1 MNNQAPQNSGNF
13 VRAIK
18 KLFLSAFLIFS
29 FAAYVLHRP
38 SSEAAGKL
46 GQVPPAPGAPP
57 ATNTLITGQ
66 PTATPTAQVAQQDPA
81 QSAPQQQGAA
91 PTATAPAAAPAAT
104 NTAPAPATA
113 TPAAAS
119 NGQYKDGTYTGP
131 QVDAFYGL
139 VQVQTTIQNGKIANV
154 QFLQYPSDRRTSQR
168 INSYAVPVLQQEAV
182 QAQSANVDLI
192 TGATLTSQAF
202 AMSLQAALQKAGK

>member
-1 MNNQAPQNSGNF
+1 MYNPDPQKSNTF
-13 VRAIK
+13 IRAIK
-18 KLFLSAFLIFS
+18 KIFLSAFLIFS

-38 SSEAAGKL
+38 SSNAVGSAGGNL
-46 GQVPPAPGAPP
+46 GQVPPTPTAPP
-57 ATNTLITGQ
+57 VTNAVTAGQ
-66 PTATPTAQVAQQDPA
+66 PTLPPAAQ
-81 QSAPQQQGAA
+81 APQQDNAQQGAAQHSAA
-91 PTATAPAAAPAAT
+91 PTATAPAAT

-119 NGQYKDGTYTGP
+119 NGQYKNGTYTGP
-131 QVDAFYGL
+131 QVDAFYGV

-154 QFLQYPSDRRTSQR
+154 QFLQYPNDRRTSVR

-182 QAQSANVDLI
+182 QAQNANVDMI

-202 AMSLQAALQKAGK
+202 AMSLQAALQQASK

>member
-1 MNNQAPQNSGNF
+1 MNNPAPQNSDTF

-18 KLFLSAFLIFS
+18 KIFLSAFLIFS

-38 SSEAAGKL
+38 SSDATGKL
-46 GQVPPAPGAPP
+46 GQVQPTPSAPP
-57 ATNTLITGQ
+57 ATNAVTAGQ
-66 PTATPTAQVAQQDPA
+66 PTSTSTAQT
-81 QSAPQQQGAA
+81 APQQQAAA
-91 PTATAPAAAPAAT
+91 PTATAQAAAPAAT
-104 NTAPAPATA
+104 NTAPATLPPLATA
-113 TPAAAS
+113 TPAVAS

-139 VQVQTTIQNGKIANV
+139 VQVQTTIQNGKISNV
-154 QFLQYPSDRRTSQR
+154 QFLQYPNDRRTSQR